1 MTLIEYQ
8 LIGIVSVLAMDRHA
22 ETFSTNNIFHPE
34 HLVMTED
41 GVVMGAMLETTDTC
55 LLSEC
60 ELYFDIWGK
69 VAGTLSDKRRNE

>member
-1 MTLIEYQ
+1 
-8 LIGIVSVLAMDRHA
+8 
-22 ETFSTNNIFHPE
+22 
-34 HLVMTED
+34 MTED

>member
-8 LIGIVSVLAMDRHA
+8 LIGIVSVLAMDRH
-22 ETFSTNNIFHPE
+22 TKRNFQQTIFYLE

-69 VAGTLSDKRRNE
+69 VAGTLSDKQRNE